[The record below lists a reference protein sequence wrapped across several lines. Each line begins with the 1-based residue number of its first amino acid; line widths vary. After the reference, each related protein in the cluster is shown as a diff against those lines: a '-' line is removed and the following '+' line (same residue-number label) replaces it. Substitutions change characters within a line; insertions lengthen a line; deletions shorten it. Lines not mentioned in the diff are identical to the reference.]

1 MKSLQK
7 VSRVLDCFSLDGVVL
22 FDLDVPRHVQWL
34 VTGYMLSSQGKA
46 IILTHRVSVNGEY

>member
-22 FDLDVPRHVQWL
+22 FDLDVPRHV
-34 VTGYMLSSQGKA
+34 
-46 IILTHRVSVNGEY
+46 